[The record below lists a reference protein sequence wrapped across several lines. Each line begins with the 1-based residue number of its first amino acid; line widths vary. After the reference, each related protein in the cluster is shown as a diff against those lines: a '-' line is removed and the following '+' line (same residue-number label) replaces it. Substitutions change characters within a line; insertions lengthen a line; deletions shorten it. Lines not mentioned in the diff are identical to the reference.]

1 MRMGKS
7 NKNVFYPKPV
17 VVPVVPVV
25 SEAPAPVKILEILEV
40 EMLKQMAAGRE

>member
-1 MRMGKS
+1 MGKS

-17 VVPVVPVV
+17 VVPVV